1 LRYELQAQDPAR
13 IRHLIDITGF
23 FSAEEVDVA
32 EELAQE
38 RLARAAASGYHFV
51 MAEQYGRL
59 VGYTCYGPIACT
71 VGSYDLYWIA
81 VHPDVQGKGL
91 GQRLLQETE
100 RLIRQAGGSRIYVD
114 TSQRLQYAST
124 RAFYENA
131 GYRLDAV
138 LKEFYA
144 PGDNKVIYCKSL

>member
-1 LRYELQAQDPAR
+1 MECEPLGLLEQREARELDHKILAALPGQ
-13 IRHLIDITGF
+13 
-23 FSAEEVDVA
+23 EVQV
-32 EELAQE
+32 
-38 RLARAAASGYHFV
+38 
-51 MAEQYGRL
+51 
-59 VGYTCYGPIACT
+59 
-71 VGSYDLYWIA
+71 
-81 VHPDVQGKGL
+81 

-144 PGDNKVIYCKSL
+144 PGDNKVIYCKSV

>member
-1 LRYELQAQDPAR
+1 MAA
-13 IRHLIDITGF
+13 
-23 FSAEEVDVA
+23 
-32 EELAQE
+32 ELARE
-38 RLARAAASGYHFV
+38 RIERAEASGYHFV

-59 VGYTCYGPIACT
+59 VGYACYGPIPCT
-71 VGSYDLYWIA
+71 AGSYDLYWIA
-81 VHPDVQGKGL
+81 VHPDLQGKGL
-91 GQRLLQETE
+91 GQRLLKETE
-100 RLIRQAGGSRIYVD
+100 RLIRESGGNRVYVD

-138 LKEFYA
+138 LAEFYA

>member
-1 LRYELQAQDPAR
+1 MWPRNWPE
-13 IRHLIDITGF
+13 
-23 FSAEEVDVA
+23 
-32 EELAQE
+32 E
-38 RLARAAASGYHFV
+38 RLQRAAASGYHFV

-59 VGYTCYGPIACT
+59 VGYACYGQIPCT

-81 VHPDVQGKGL
+81 VHPDIQGKGL

-100 RLIRQAGGSRIYVD
+100 HLIRDAGGSRIYVD

-138 LKEFYA
+138 LTEFYA
-144 PGDNKVIYCKSL
+144 PGDNKVIYCKAF